1 MLKIGEGAV
10 GFFFFFFNSLLS
22 LKILLYHLK
31 SSEMIKRLELRISNE
46 LIWKWNL
53 NNVKKQNL
61 NKLKI

>member
-10 GFFFFFFNSLLS
+10 CFFFLILYLLS

-31 SSEMIKRLELRISNE
+31 SSEMIKRLELRRLSNE
-46 LIWKWNL
+46 LIRKWNL
-53 NNVKKQNL
+53 NNVKKKNL